1 MSHFAGNR
9 INTFPLYSLVYFLP
23 EPIRHILEVKNMKRA
38 VAAVITFL
46 FITSAVNAQRPEV
59 TVSLNEAFFDSLLSA
74 LFDSSTPLE
83 FSIASNGDRL
93 PSEATGF
100 TGPSSTSAESTAAC
114 KEVIQIVRESNG
126 VRSAVRFRDGKILA
140 PLAFNGSYDAPFIGC
155 VPFSG
160 FAETVIDLE
169 FDQQNQ
175 RLIAR
180 ARVLNVSL
188 NGTGGL
194 GGSLIAKMI
203 QGSIDKKIN
212 PMELVSLEKLS
223 FMLPVQKES
232 NLKMK
237 AAGVRHEILNG
248 ALNIHVAY
256 DFIKS

>member
-1 MSHFAGNR
+1 MKKAAAA
-9 INTFPLYSLVYFLP
+9 IVTFFF
-23 EPIRHILEVKNMKRA
+23 
-38 VAAVITFL
+38 VIS
-46 FITSAVNAQRPEV
+46 SANAQKPEV
-59 TVSLNEAFFDSLLSA
+59 TVTLNEAFFDSLMSA

-83 FSIASNGDRL
+83 FSIAAAKERT
-93 PSEATGF
+93 PAEARSSVAFASGF
-100 TGPSSTSAESTAAC
+100 ASDDSKAAAC
-114 KEVIQIVRESNG
+114 KEVVQIVKENNG
-126 VRSAVRFRDGKILA
+126 VRSAVRFRENKILA

-160 FAETVIDLE
+160 YAETVIDLE

-180 ARVLNVSL
+180 ARVTNVSL
-188 NGTGGL
+188 NGTGGV
-194 GGSLIAKMI
+194 GGGLIAKML

-237 AAGVRHEILNG
+237 AAGVRHEVLNG

-256 DFIKS
+256 EFIKS